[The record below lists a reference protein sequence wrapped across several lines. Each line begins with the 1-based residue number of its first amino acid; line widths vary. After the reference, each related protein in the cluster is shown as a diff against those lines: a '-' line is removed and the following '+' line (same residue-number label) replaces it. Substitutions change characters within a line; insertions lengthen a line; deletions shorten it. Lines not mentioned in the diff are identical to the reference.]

1 MHAIALPGFIRS
13 RSPWPV
19 WSGSA
24 RKPVRFAPMGKRQA
38 VRLYHEARR
47 FERQTRSYGRQ
58 DGALGRNGLAVLHA
72 LLFDFLNFQTGRLDP
87 SVAAIAKAAAIS
99 VSSAKRGLVR
109 LKAAGVVS
117 WLRRC
122 AEVFTGD
129 GRFQLRQETNAY
141 SVRPASQW
149 RGFAAM
155 TVPPPHPLVWGASPP
170 LPDALD
176 LACRAGGAYAMTSD
190 AGDRSSGPVG
200 ASPGRAR
207 PRRHRPQSLELLEGQ
222 PERETYLTFIF

>member
-1 MHAIALPGFIRS
+1 MMTHAYTLPGFTTS
-13 RSPWPV
+13 RAIWPV

-24 RKPVRFAPMGKRQA
+24 RKPVRFSPMAKRQA

-72 LLFDFLNFQTGRLDP
+72 LLFDFLNFRSGRLDP
-87 SVAAIAKAAAIS
+87 SIAAIAKAAAIS
-99 VSSAKRGLVR
+99 ISSAKRGLVR

-122 AEVFTGD
+122 AEVIAAD

-149 RGFAAM
+149 RGFAA
-155 TVPPPHPLVWGASPP
+155 TPAPALHPLVWGASPP

-176 LACRAGGAYAMTSD
+176 LACQATGAHAMTAMLETD
-190 AGDRSSGPVG
+190 PADRL
-200 ASPGRAR
+200 ARALAALGRAVTGR
-207 PRRHRPQSLELLEGQ
+207 KS
-222 PERETYLTFIF
+222 

>member
-1 MHAIALPGFIRS
+1 MMTHAYTLPGLAAS
-13 RSPWPV
+13 RTIWPV
-19 WSGSA
+19 WSNSA
-24 RKPVRFAPMGKRQA
+24 RKPVRFAPMAKKQA

-47 FERQTRSYGRQ
+47 FERQSRSYGRQ

-72 LLFDFLNFQTGRLDP
+72 LLFDFLNFRSGRLDP
-87 SVAAIAKAAAIS
+87 SIAAIAKAACIS
-99 VSSAKRGLVR
+99 VSSVKRGLVR

-122 AEVFTGD
+122 AEVFAAD

-149 RGFAAM
+149 RGFTATTAP
-155 TVPPPHPLVWGASPP
+155 VPHPLVWGASPA

-176 LACRAGGAYAMTSD
+176 LACRATGAHAMTAMLETD
-190 AGDRSSGPVG
+190 PADPV
-200 ASPGRAR
+200 ARALAALGRAVTGR
-207 PRRHRPQSLELLEGQ
+207 KV
-222 PERETYLTFIF
+222 

>member
-1 MHAIALPGFIRS
+1 MTHAYALPGFTTS
-13 RSPWPV
+13 RAVWPV
-19 WSGSA
+19 RSNSA
-24 RKPVRFAPMGKRQA
+24 KKSVRWAAPMAKRQA

-47 FERQTRSYGRQ
+47 FERQSRSYGRQ

-72 LLFDFLNFQTGRLDP
+72 LLFDFLNFRSGRLDP
-87 SVAAIAKAAAIS
+87 SIAAIAKAAAIS

-122 AEVFTGD
+122 AEVIADD

-149 RGFAAM
+149 RGFVLAPSA
-155 TVPPPHPLVWGASPP
+155 PAPDPLVWGASPP

-176 LACRAGGAYAMTSD
+176 LACQATGAHAMTAMLETD
-190 AGDRSSGPVG
+190 PADPLAR
-200 ASPGRAR
+200 ALAALGRAVTGR
-207 PRRHRPQSLELLEGQ
+207 KS
-222 PERETYLTFIF
+222 